1 MLKVRVRRYCRSIL
15 DPVAERLAFWGIPA
29 TAITIAGVICSACGG
44 VSFAVGSFRLA
55 GLWCLLAGVCDM
67 TDGAVARRSGLSSP
81 VGAFVDSLSDRYSE
95 IFILFGL
102 FWYYVLRAASVGG
115 QIGIFLAL
123 SGSLLVS
130 YAKAR
135 AEGLGQECN
144 VGIMERPERMVVIIV
159 AAFLGTWIM
168 IPALWLLGISAH
180 FTAAQRVLYVTE
192 SLRDKNDTSAK
203 GV

>member
-1 MLKVRVRRYCRSIL
+1 MKSSYPAIL
-15 DPVAERLAFWGIPA
+15 
-29 TAITIAGVICSACGG
+29 
-44 VSFAVGSFRLA
+44 
-55 GLWCLLAGVCDM
+55 
-67 TDGAVARRSGLSSP
+67 
-81 VGAFVDSLSDRYSE
+81 
-95 IFILFGL
+95 ILFGL
-102 FWYYVLRAASVGG
+102 FWFYVVRAASVGG

-144 VGIMERPERMVVIIV
+144 VGMMERPERMVVIIV

-168 IPALWLLGISAH
+168 VPALWLLGISAH
-180 FTAAQRVLYVTE
+180 ITAAQRVLYVTE